1 MCVRKNRKHRI
12 RGEVSVIIK
21 WLYMYIFGYVSITV
35 EGLFIERFINIC
47 ISKSVVLL
55 DLHREKSTIVKT
67 KIIKSDFKKLKKIAR
82 QTKCRVYINKK
93 TGIPFLLNKYRKRK
107 VFVIAVF
114 IIAIILFIITRF
126 IWNIEISGLEK
137 IPEHEI
143 LYSVNNMGIAEG
155 KLRYEIDK
163 EKIINQLRLERDDLA
178 WVGIDVRGTN
188 VVISLVEAI
197 KKPEIVDISEVC
209 NIVSNKDAVISKIV
223 VQNGTARVKAGD
235 NIKVGDM
242 LVEGVLEGQYT
253 GARYVHAQADIYAN
267 IYYEKEGK
275 ESLVQEIEVKTGN
288 EEKKIEIYI
297 KNFKINFNKGV
308 SKFENYDTIRTTK
321 KLKLFSN
328 YYIPVEIVQITNIET
343 NKEYKKY
350 TENEL
355 KEKLAR
361 RLEEELDKEIADIV
375 YEKINKELVLEN
387 IDDVMN
393 VKLVYEIQEKI
404 GIKQK

>member
-1 MCVRKNRKHRI
+1 
-12 RGEVSVIIK
+12 VIIK